1 MIRQADYDL
10 VDPSNIGR
18 QLSNLGGQL
27 PNSSGELA
35 DLCCNSAEFGR
46 MHFHPLEQFAQ
57 RKGAT
62 QHKKRNRNG
71 DPDQCVC
78 LRFHAIQYS

>member
-1 MIRQADYDL
+1 MIRQGDYDL

-18 QLSNLGGQL
+18 QLSNLSGQL

-35 DLCCNSAEFGR
+35 DLCCNSAEFGCMR
-46 MHFHPLEQFAQ
+46 FHALEQLAQ

-62 QHKKRNRNG
+62 QHKKGNCNG
-71 DPDQCVC
+71 NANQSVC
-78 LRFHAIQYS
+78 LQFHAM